1 MGVNF
6 LDKDSKLEK
15 VDNNGVED
23 METGN
28 LNISN
33 EVISTIA
40 NIAASE
46 VAGVTALSSGIADGI
61 VEKLGKKS
69 LGKGIKV
76 DTKDGEVKIDIFL
89 IVNYGVRIPDVAW
102 EVQENVKRSIEAMA
116 GLKVSQVNIH
126 VQGVNLEK
134 ATPKK
139 DQIEN

>member
-1 MGVNF
+1 M
-6 LDKDSKLEK
+6 DKDSKLEK